1 MNEIN
6 RKLNTI
12 KFNSI
17 EKAVENS
24 ISVTS
29 SQNGEIVAH
38 LIPVGEWISD
48 RTKVLMSIAEWRNK
62 YMRFYLTQ
70 FEADVKNATNY
81 VQSKLNSNSS
91 AIFFMIADGQY
102 KIIGHIGFSN
112 IYSKTAELDNILLGE
127 ASSVRNLMLDVENQ
141 SINWIRDF
149 LGIEKIFLKV
159 LSYNFLA
166 IDLHEL
172 CGFQVEERLPIRKVH
187 YFNQRKYEPC
197 LSEESNLDFQCLVM
211 SKKLATVKEVNE

>member
-6 RKLNTI
+6 KKLNTI

-24 ISVTS
+24 VSITS
-29 SQNGEIVAH
+29 HENGEITAH
-38 LIPVGEWISD
+38 LIPVGEWVLS

-70 FEADVKNATNY
+70 FDADLENATSY
-81 VQSKLNSNSS
+81 IQSKIHKNSS
-91 AIFFMIADGQY
+91 AIFFMIADREY
-102 KIIGHIGFSN
+102 KFIGHIGFSN
-112 IYSKTAELDNILLGE
+112 IFSTAAELDNILLGE
-127 ASSVRNLMLDVENQ
+127 ATSVRYLMQDIENQ
-141 SINWIRDF
+141 SINWIREF
-149 LGIEKIFLKV
+149 IGVEKIFLKV

-166 IDLHEL
+166 IELHEM

-187 YFNQRKYEPC
+187 EINHQRYEPC
-197 LSEESNLDFQCLVM
+197 LSNESNLDFQCLVM
-211 SKKLATVKEVNE
+211 SKQLTLEKR

>member
-1 MNEIN
+1 MNAIN
-6 RKLNTI
+6 KQLNTV

-17 EKAVENS
+17 EQAIENS
-24 ISVTS
+24 IPITS
-29 SQNGEIVAH
+29 SQNSEIVAH
-38 LIPVGEWISD
+38 LIPVGEWILN

-70 FEADVKNATNY
+70 FDADLENATNY

-91 AIFFMIADGQY
+91 AIFFMIADTQY

-112 IYSKTAELDNILLGE
+112 IFSNTAELDNILLGE
-127 ASSVRNLMLDVENQ
+127 PSPVRNLMQDVENQ

-149 LGIEKIFLKV
+149 LGIDKIILKV

-172 CGFQVEERLPIRKVH
+172 CGFYVEERLPIRKVH
-187 YFNQRKYEPC
+187 YVNQRRYEPC
-197 LSEESNLDFQCLVM
+197 LPRETNLDFQCLVM
-211 SKKLATVKEVNE
+211 TKRLTVNNRVNR

>member
-6 RKLNTI
+6 KQLNTI

-17 EKAVENS
+17 EQAIENS
-24 ISVTS
+24 IPITS

-38 LIPVGEWISD
+38 LIPVGEWILN
-48 RTKVLMSIAEWRNK
+48 RTKVLMSISEWRNK

-70 FEADVKNATNY
+70 FDADLENATNY

-91 AIFFMIADGQY
+91 AIFFMIADTQY

-112 IYSKTAELDNILLGE
+112 IFSNTAELDNILLGE
-127 ASSVRNLMLDVENQ
+127 PSSVRNLMQDVENQ
-141 SINWIRDF
+141 SIKWIHDF
-149 LGIEKIFLKV
+149 LGIEKIILKV

-172 CGFQVEERLPIRKVH
+172 CGFHVEERLPIRKVH
-187 YFNQRKYEPC
+187 YFNQRRYEPC
-197 LSEESNLDFQCLVM
+197 LPIETNLDFQCLVM
-211 SKKLATVKEVNE
+211 TKRLTINNEVNR